1 MKNYKTMKNIIFS
14 LLIIL
19 STSCKKTAEVNLKT
33 VSQQPIS
40 NNVTFSKDTTIIEI
54 DDNYKLKINN
64 NELNESVDFFQP
76 IKNKLINEEIYAQ
89 ILYDKKNI
97 IINLEIGKNA
107 DVYEDIFLSK
117 KEPLII
123 EKMVR
128 TTIIKKNVPEK
139 MECKKIIN
147 KPFSS
152 TSRYIIGEKMKDCE
166 SKQIK

>member
-1 MKNYKTMKNIIFS
+1 MKNYKTLKNTIFS

-64 NELNESVDFFQP
+64 NGLNESVDFFQP
-76 IKNKLINEEIYAQ
+76 IKDKLINEEIYAQ

-123 EKMVR
+123 EKIIR
-128 TTIIKKNVPEK
+128 TTIIKKNFPEK

-147 KPFSS
+147 KSFLP
-152 TSRYIIGEKMKDCE
+152 TSRYKINEKMKDCE
-166 SKQIK
+166 SK